1 MFRINI
7 VNQTYSCS
15 PEKDLLKEARAQ
27 MVKVPYAC
35 ANGGCGLCKVKV
47 IEGNYKMEAYS
58 KKALTDKERENGHI
72 LLCKTY
78 PLSHLQAELVN

>member
-15 PEKDLLKEARAQ
+15 PGKDLLKEARAQ

-47 IEGNYKMEAYS
+47 IDGIYKMEAYS
-58 KKALTDKERENGHI
+58 RRALTDEEREQGCV